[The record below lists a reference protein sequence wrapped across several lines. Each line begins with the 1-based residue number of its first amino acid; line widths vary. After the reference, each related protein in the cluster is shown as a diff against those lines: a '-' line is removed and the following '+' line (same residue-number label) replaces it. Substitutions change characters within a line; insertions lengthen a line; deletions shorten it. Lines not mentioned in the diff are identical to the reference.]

1 MIIKQSWKI
10 ITSPNIVITI
20 LLKARYFSTGGF
32 FASRAGHNPSK
43 GLEKHMKW
51 KVNYLEWLSMEYRI
65 KDKYLC
71 VGPSL
76 DPSGPSYRIADVN
89 APNNARAYN

>member
-1 MIIKQSWKI
+1 
-10 ITSPNIVITI
+10 
-20 LLKARYFSTGGF
+20 
-32 FASRAGHNPSK
+32 
-43 GLEKHMKW
+43 MKW